1 MEDSLLEKVRKYAN
15 QNLEKFLDPYTREMG
30 VWMVLNAKIS
40 EFEKVEQSYADLK
53 SLFDCPE
60 VPMEIFKEI
69 YTQVRK
75 EVMFRRAPKAYSRM
89 D

>member
-1 MEDSLLEKVRKYAN
+1 MEDSLLEKVRKYAD
-15 QNLEKFLDPYTREMG
+15 QNLEKFLDPYSREMA
-30 VWMVLNAKIS
+30 VWMVRNAKIDD
-40 EFEKVEQSYADLK
+40 FEKVEQSYADLK

-60 VPMEIFKEI
+60 VPMEIFMEI

-75 EVMFRRAPKAYSRM
+75 EVMFRRTPKAYSRM

>member
-1 MEDSLLEKVRKYAN
+1 MEDSLLEKVRKYAD
-15 QNLEKFLDPYTREMG
+15 QNLEKFLDPYSREMA
-30 VWMVLNAKIS
+30 VWMVRNAKIDD
-40 EFEKVEQSYADLK
+40 FEKVEQSYADLK

-60 VPMEIFKEI
+60 VPMEIFMEI

-75 EVMFRRAPKAYSRM
+75 EVMFMRTPKAYSRM